1 MKQPVFTGAAVAII
15 TPMHADGTVNFEE
28 LGRIID
34 DQIAHGTD
42 AIVICGT
49 TGESAA
55 LSHEEHVE
63 CIRFAV
69 KHTAKRVP
77 VIAGTGSNDTAF
89 AIEISKEAEEAGA
102 DALLLVTPYY
112 NKTSQAGLIAHYT
125 AIANAVTLPC
135 IIYNVPSRTG
145 VNLQPATLAELAK
158 LPNVNAVKEASGNIS
173 QVADVAALC
182 GEELNIYSGNDDQ
195 IVPIL
200 SLGGKGVISV
210 LSNVAPQQAHDICA
224 AWFSGDTA
232 KSLEL
237 QLKALPLCHAL
248 FADVNPIPV
257 KWAMNRLGWNV
268 GPLRLPLVEPSA
280 AVQQSLENEMKAYGV
295 LK

>member
-125 AIANAVTLPC
+125 AIANAVALPC

-195 IVPIL
+195 IVPLL

-210 LSNVAPQQAHDICA
+210 LSNVAPRQTHDICA
-224 AWFSGDTA
+224 SYFAGDVKTSA
-232 KSLEL
+232 SL
-237 QLKALPLCHAL
+237 QLKAIPLITEL
-248 FADVNPIPV
+248 FSEVNPIPV
-257 KWAMNRLGWNV
+257 KAAMNMMGKGV
-268 GPLRLPLVEPSA
+268 GPLRMPLTEMEP
-280 AVQQSLENEMKAYGV
+280 QNQEKLKKAMADYGI
-295 LK
+295 L

>member
-195 IVPIL
+195 IVPLL

-210 LSNVAPQQAHDICA
+210 LSNVAPRQTHDICA
-224 AWFSGDTA
+224 SYFAGDVKTSA
-232 KSLEL
+232 AL
-237 QLKALPLCHAL
+237 QLKAIPLITEL
-248 FADVNPIPV
+248 FSEVNPIPV
-257 KWAMNRLGWNV
+257 KAAMNMMGKGV
-268 GPLRLPLVEPSA
+268 GPLRMPLTEMEPQNQEKLKKA
-280 AVQQSLENEMKAYGV
+280 MTAYGI
-295 LK
+295 L